1 MWGVKEV
8 VVSEWEA
15 GLLYE
20 DGRYVKTLGAGR
32 HKLVGRP
39 WARGKSVT
47 RVDLRRQL
55 LSVTGQELLTADGL
69 AVRLNLTA
77 EWRVVDP
84 AVAVHGTENY
94 LHVLYEAVQLALR
107 HAVHTRTLETLLA
120 DRAAL
125 SEELKGA
132 LKSDADRLGVEVM
145 RVGLKDIVLSGELK
159 KLLARE
165 AEILRE
171 GKAALA
177 AAREEVAAARARAN
191 TAKLL
196 AESPAL
202 MRLRELEAIEKVGSG
217 AGNTVLVALPGE
229 SRVAVNV

>member
-1 MWGVKEV
+1 MWGVTYAL
-8 VVSEWEA
+8 VSEWEA

-20 DGRYVKTLGAGR
+20 DGKFVKALGAGR

-39 WARGKSVT
+39 WGRAKTLT

-55 LSVTGQELLTADGL
+55 LSVAGQELLTADGL
-69 AVRLNLTA
+69 SVRLNVTA

-84 AVAVHGTENY
+84 ATALHATENY
-94 LHVLYEAVQLALR
+94 LRALYEAVQLALR
-107 HAVHTRTLETLLA
+107 HAVHTRTLEALLA

-125 SEELKGA
+125 GEEMKDA

-165 AEILRE
+165 AEVLRE
-171 GKAALA
+171 GRAALA

-196 AESPAL
+196 GESPAL

-217 AGNTVLVALPGE
+217 AGNTVLVALPPE
-229 SRVAVNV
+229 SRVSVNV

>member
-1 MWGVKEV
+1 MWGVKETV
-8 VVSEWEA
+8 VAEWETA
-15 GLLYE
+15 LLYE
-20 DGRYVKTLGAGR
+20 DGKYVKALGPGR

-39 WARGKSVT
+39 WARAKSLT

-55 LSVTGQELLTADGL
+55 LAVAGQELLTADGL
-69 AVRLNLTA
+69 SVRLNVTA

-84 AVAVHGTENY
+84 ATALHATESY
-94 LHVLYEAVQLALR
+94 LRALYEAVQLALR

-120 DRAAL
+120 DRSALGEELHAAL
-125 SEELKGA
+125 R
-132 LKSDADRLGVEVM
+132 SDADRLGIEVL

-165 AEILRE
+165 AEVLRE
-171 GKAALA
+171 GKASLA
-177 AAREEVAAARARAN
+177 AAREEVATARARAN

-196 AESPAL
+196 GESPVL

-217 AGNTVLVALPGE
+217 AGNTVLVALPPE
-229 SRVAVNV
+229 SRVSVNV